1 MRKEQPYIDPTVEK
15 LYNWFVD
22 SETVTRQQGA
32 LDEVD
37 RYLIESLRKDGREP
51 FAQIAQRLGVSPGM
65 IRQRYARLVDQGYL
79 KVVAITNPIQHG
91 LKTMAMIGIRTDGTS
106 MLEVADQISKLE
118 EVTYLVVASGRF
130 DILAEVFCR
139 DHEHLLQ
146 FITEKLYA
154 IEGVR
159 ETETFMHLKI
169 VKEIY
174 F

>member
-1 MRKEQPYIDPTVEK
+1 MEGRIDIQNP
-15 LYNWFVD
+15 
-22 SETVTRQQGA
+22 SG

-37 RYLIESLRKDGREP
+37 LRILQALRIDGREP
-51 FAQIAQRLGVSPGM
+51 FAQIAGRLGVSPGM
-65 IRQRYARLVDQGYL
+65 IRKRYARLASQGYV
-79 KVVAITNPIQHG
+79 KVVAITNPLQRGI
-91 LKTMAMIGIRTDGTS
+91 KTMAMIGIRTDGNR
-106 MLEVADQISKLE
+106 MLEVADRIARLDE
-118 EVTYLVVASGRF
+118 IIYLVVTSGRF

-139 DHEHLLQ
+139 DHEALLR
-146 FITEKLYA
+146 FITEELYG